1 VILILNIF
9 QVSELKTDNEYQM
22 RLKDISLNEK
32 VKAINDNF
40 QRQIEEAQAR
50 YEKLFQEKNQ
60 EVCFTYFPSAIIQL
74 L

>member
-1 VILILNIF
+1 
-9 QVSELKTDNEYQM
+9 M

-32 VKAINDNF
+32 VKAISDNF

-60 EVCFTYFPSAIIQL
+60 EVKINL
-74 L
+74 